1 MKAPAATRS
10 YDTVEITVGML
21 GIPVHVFTETTGGDR
36 MTSLFSEAGN
46 PVGNKQYDKVTGQD
60 LTRDQVIS
68 MVNTPAGPV
77 YVDPAEVEAEM
88 DLPTKTIAIQA
99 FYPLDQRD
107 QYLPKAFR
115 SIEAAQAR
123 TSKGKRDNLH
133 AQQRVAALLRSMT
146 DAGVMAYGLFTTRG
160 QTYPV
165 LIFGDGM
172 MWELHYAEN
181 VRERR
186 PQVDVEPPAQM
197 LADTKD
203 LIERLL
209 DPAGQPDLTNHRHE
223 VTMAIAERK
232 AQEPPQTA
240 PTHDPDALI
249 QALKDSIARTKE
261 RAA

>member
-1 MKAPAATRS
+1 MRAPAATRS

-21 GIPVHVFTETTGGDR
+21 GIPVHVFTETTSGDR

-60 LTRDQVIS
+60 LTRDQVTS

-77 YVDPAEVEAEM
+77 YVDPAEVEARLN
-88 DLPTKTIAIQA
+88 LPTKTIAIQA
-99 FYPLDQRD
+99 FYPLTQRD
-107 QYLPKAFR
+107 RYLPKAFR
-115 SIEAAQAR
+115 SVEAAQAR
-123 TSKGKRDNLH
+123 TSKGKRDNLA
-133 AQQRVAALLRSMT
+133 AQQRMAALLRSMA
-146 DAGVMAYGLFTTRG
+146 DAEVMAYGLFTTRG

-165 LIFGDGM
+165 LIFPDGL

-186 PQVDVEPPAQM
+186 PQADVEPPAQM

-223 VTMAIAERK
+223 VTLEIANAK
-232 AQEPPQTA
+232 APAT

-249 QALKDSIARTKE
+249 QALKDSITRNTKE
-261 RAA
+261 RVA